1 MHRALIA
8 LALTFALLV
17 ALGGRADAQ
26 APSISVTPG
35 SGNQFQ
41 TFIVSGSGFGAWTE
55 LWIWFTSPD
64 GEEIAYYPS
73 DSGASVTTDRDGR
86 FRITVMPAVDFAGAR
101 AGRWSVNVCHAE
113 TWECWTRPFTVVP

>member
-35 SGNQFQ
+35 SGNRFQ
-41 TFIVSGSGFGAWTE
+41 TFIVSGSGFAAGTD
-55 LWIWFTSPD
+55 LWLWFTSPD
-64 GEEIAYYPS
+64 GEEIVYTTGDGP
-73 DSGASVTTDRDGR
+73 ASVTTGRDGR

-113 TWECWTRPFTVVP
+113 TWDCWTRTFTVLP